1 MTLTANL
8 ASAMPAFAKD
18 YSLLFGG
25 GPSPERT
32 EFSIES
38 NVLWFDELFAQAGFD
53 GATTLFG
60 SAGRNAKEITYLAP
74 VDSLEPYA
82 ALALVFD
89 SAEVNSRRFRASE
102 VRTEI
107 AVPLTRHGLASQLQR
122 HVGLLGEGDSLLLT
136 YSGHG
141 GRGQRPQDN
150 FLFLWDNTEMSVD
163 EMQLSLLEADHGAT
177 IRFVLPQCF
186 SGAFSRLPFR
196 NMNPQEGVI
205 KGPEICGFTSVS
217 DDQLSEGCTAS
228 VNSEDF
234 RDYASFFYGAISGSD
249 RMGRPLEGDADTDAS
264 GRVSLREAHLYTL
277 AHVVSTDIPRST
289 SEEYL
294 LAMEP
299 WSQRWASYRSA
310 SADNE
315 FIDVAEQLAHDFEN
329 RVNEHAFLKEAN
341 KRLQLQT
348 LSLVT
353 AEQELVQTRD
363 EIHNLQNQIRQQLF
377 MRWPEL
383 SAPYTESYHRTVSS
397 ELGGIETWLRQRQDF
412 SELAGAQ
419 QRYGQQV
426 LELIEQQR
434 QLARLQRIQRLLK
447 LGRLHEYLIHEGD
460 VQVRQD
466 YLALR
471 ACEDWELPQ

>member
-1 MTLTANL
+1 MTT
-8 ASAMPAFAKD
+8 PAVAKD

-38 NVLWFDELFAQAGFD
+38 NVLWFDTLFERAGFD
-53 GATTLFG
+53 GATTVFG
-60 SAGRNAKEITYLAP
+60 SGGRNAKEIHYLAP
-74 VDSLEPYA
+74 VDVTEPHA

-102 VRTEI
+102 VRSEPPT
-107 AVPLTRHGLASQLQR
+107 PLTRDGLASQLNR
-122 HVGLLGEGDSLLLT
+122 HIGALGEGDSLLLT

-141 GRGQRPQDN
+141 GKGQRPQDN
-150 FLFLWDNTEMSVD
+150 FLFLWDNTAMSVD
-163 EMQLSLLEADHGAT
+163 DMQRSLLEADQGAT

-186 SGAFSRLPFR
+186 SGAFTRLPFR

-249 RMGRPLEGDADTDAS
+249 RRGQPLDGDADMDAS

-277 AHVVSTDIPRST
+277 GHVISTDIPRST

-294 LAMEP
+294 LAVEP

-315 FIDVAEQLAHDFEN
+315 FIEVAERLAYDFEN
-329 RVNEHAFLKEAN
+329 RVGEHAFLKETS
-341 KRLQLQT
+341 KRLLQQ
-348 LSLVT
+348 SASVT
-353 AEQELVQTRD
+353 RGEQAVSHTRG
-363 EIHNLQNQIRQQLF
+363 EIHGLQHQLREQLF

-383 SAPYTESYHRTVSS
+383 SAPYTEAYHRVVSS
-397 ELGGIETWLRQRQDF
+397 ELGAIETWLRQWPEF
-412 SELAGAQ
+412 NELAEAQ
-419 QRYGQQV
+419 QRYDHLV
-426 LELIEQQR
+426 FELIEQQR
-434 QLARLQRIQRLLK
+434 QLARLQRIQRMLK
-447 LGRLHEYLIHEGD
+447 LGRLHDYAMHEGD
-460 VQVRQD
+460 VRMRQD

-471 ACEDWELPQ
+471 ACEDWEIPQER